1 MRTHLRFS
9 LIAGVVVVAPATSIA
24 QQIVVGPN
32 VQISAARARDAHS
45 EPVIASDPN
54 HAERLIAASH
64 IAHHDTVGTKSIA
77 YVSFDTGKTW
87 TVSLDKRDSTI
98 TADAAVAMASTARRC
113 SRRSRAGACIARA
126 TAAGRGI
133 RRRKRRPHTG
143 GIANTSS
150 PISVRVSITDACT

>member
-1 MRTHLRFS
+1 MRTHLRLS

-32 VQISAARARDAHS
+32 VQISGARARDAHS

-54 HAERLIAASH
+54 HAERLIAAAH

-87 TVSLDKRDSTI
+87 MVSLDKRDSTI
-98 TADAAVAMASTARRC
+98 TADAAVAYGVDGSALFATLARWGMY
-113 SRRSRAGACIARA
+113 RSRDG
-126 TAAGRGI
+126 GRTWD
-133 RRRKRRPHTG
+133 PPT
-143 GIANTSS
+143 
-150 PISVRVSITDACT
+150 

>member
-1 MRTHLRFS
+1 MRTRLFLVAAAVGTLP
-9 LIAGVVVVAPATSIA
+9 LIAAA

-87 TVSLDKRDSTI
+87 AVSLDKRDSTI
-98 TADAAVAMASTARRC
+98 TADAAVAYGVDGSALFATLARWGMY
-113 SRRSRAGACIARA
+113 RSRDGAAP
-126 TAAGRGI
+126 GI
-133 RRRKRRPHTG
+133 HRRKHRRHTG
-143 GIANTSS
+143 GIVSISS
-150 PISVRVSITDACT
+150 PISARVSIMGVCT